1 MYDVGFRR
9 LADQSIARPSPLR
22 FMAVTL
28 KPGEITELPEYELG
42 PSNVKRVTVS
52 FSVEQSYAEE
62 QSWWHGSLIAE
73 NERPEETPNQALVPT
88 TTAVTPAANA
98 PVAPAAA
105 AAHL

>member
-73 NERPEETPNQALVPT
+73 ETPNQALVPT